1 LKTYAYSEA
10 RQRLAELLNRARRE
24 GRIQIRR
31 RDGQVFV
38 LQPAEP
44 IRAPLEVPGVTAKLD
59 RGEILAWI
67 KSGREDSAK
76 RLIDRTLPDKRLER
90 TAGKRGRSTGG
101 RWTAR
106 SEDG

>member
-1 LKTYAYSEA
+1 VKTYTYSEA

-24 GRIQIRR
+24 GQVQIRR

-44 IRAPLEVPGVTAKLD
+44 IRAPLDVPGVTAKLD

-76 RLIDRTLPDKRLER
+76 RLIDRTPPNKAFQPSAQKTR
-90 TAGKRGRSTGG
+90 RG
-101 RWTAR
+101 
-106 SEDG
+106 